1 MKKEDGFILFLNLML
16 ISLIGLFIPLL
27 IQQNQINYRIT
38 TQRALS
44 SQYRAAAESGIEYLL
59 YKLEDDSQLP
69 INEEIALKKDLKIRV
84 SVEEGDNNYRLSSI
98 STGNS
103 DYFIIEAVVEKDSL
117 NIVEKIIR
125 RSD

>member
-44 SQYRAAAESGIEYLL
+44 SQQRAAAESGIEYLL
-59 YKLEDDSQLP
+59 FKLEDDPQLP

-84 SVEEGDNNYRLSSI
+84 SVEEGDTSYRLSSI
-98 STGNS
+98 STGDS
-103 DYFIIEAVVEKDSL
+103 DYFIIEAAVEKGSL
-117 NIVEKIIR
+117 KIIEKIIR